1 MDDSNAPSN
10 QTTVTT
16 LPQLLNCKQ
25 TCAALGGISRAT
37 LHRLTTAGS
46 IRVTRI
52 GGNVRWSAEAIA
64 DYLASVTF
72 PRRGDRKQAA

>member
-1 MDDSNAPSN
+1 MDTSNAPSN
-10 QTTVTT
+10 QPTVTT
-16 LPQLLNCKQ
+16 LPHLLDCKK
-25 TCAALGGISRAT
+25 TCAALGDISRAT

-52 GGNVRWSAEAIA
+52 GGSVRWSTEAIA

-72 PRRGDRKQAA
+72 PRGDRKQAA